1 MNENVNVRNRKAVV
15 GVFKIFQQNSRIS
28 YLANSASA
36 ETLIGMLAMT
46 SPPSPSLGSITWHFR
61 MGCSLMWTSLLDLND
76 TVTGWGRSFMF
87 RVILLGFTVNKSQGL
102 GFLGSQLSKTKLQIF
117 SGCYSSTILLT
128 SRYVHKCCDL
138 KMYLQINLSK
148 ETRFTYLYWISNLP
162 LFFRWQVSFSSCPT
176 LTVPKSSPPSFPE
189 NQG

>member
-15 GVFKIFQQNSRIS
+15 EVFKIFQQNSRIS

-117 SGCYSSTILLT
+117 SGCYSSTILLSIHVVIWRCT
-128 SRYVHKCCDL
+128 YRSIYQRKPDL
-138 KMYLQINLSK
+138 LTCIESQIC
-148 ETRFTYLYWISNLP
+148 LYFSGGRLAFLP
-162 LFFRWQVSFSSCPT
+162 VQLWLFRNPVLHHFLRTKGRNES
-176 LTVPKSSPPSFPE
+176 
-189 NQG
+189 